1 MAWVH
6 KVCKM
11 FADINMINVNHR
23 EIDGKRDALY
33 CCSAVYA
40 VQNWMARFACTLQ
53 IESLLTG

>member
-1 MAWVH
+1 
-6 KVCKM
+6 M